1 LEPVF
6 RRKTT
11 IDPFMTETQA
21 RTVLGLPSPFTLEQL
36 KRQYRAKVLISHPDK
51 NKGDNSRF
59 LIVKQAYELL
69 LQRLQDGNFHRHTNI
84 PNRETQQRR
93 HQAEYQY
100 KQRVRRDIDWAK
112 MEENK
117 KKRYQSEFAENAK
130 YGCLI
135 VVIITI
141 LSFVLGSLF
150 DPEFNGEKDKQRN
163 ALQEFE

>member
-1 LEPVF
+1 
-6 RRKTT
+6 
-11 IDPFMTETQA
+11 MTEAQA
-21 RTVLGLPSPFTLEQL
+21 RTVLGLRAPFTLDQL

-51 NKGDNSRF
+51 NKGDDTRF

-69 LQRLQDGNFHRHTNI
+69 LQSLQNGNFRQQAKI
-84 PNRETQQRR
+84 PDRETQESRY
-93 HQAEYQY
+93 QAEYKY

-117 KKRYQSEFAENAK
+117 KRRYQSEFAENVR

-141 LSFVLGSLF
+141 ISFVLGSLF
-150 DPEFNGEKDKQRN
+150 DPEFNGEKEKQRN
-163 ALQEFE
+163 ALHEFE

>member
-1 LEPVF
+1 
-6 RRKTT
+6 
-11 IDPFMTETQA
+11 MTEAQA
-21 RTVLGLPSPFTLEQL
+21 RTVLGLPAPFTLDQL

-51 NKGDNSRF
+51 NNGDDTRF
-59 LIVKQAYELL
+59 LIVKQAYEHL
-69 LQRLQDGNFHRHTNI
+69 LQSLQNGNFRQQTKI

-93 HQAEYQY
+93 YQAEYKY

-117 KKRYQSEFAENAK
+117 KKRYQREFGENAK

-141 LSFVLGSLF
+141 ISFVLGSLF
-150 DPEFNGEKDKQRN
+150 DPEFNGEKEKQRN
-163 ALQEFE
+163 ALHEFE